1 MVLEKVKEILAQK
14 LECDASE
21 ISEETKFEDLGID
34 SLDITERL
42 MNLEDE
48 FSITL
53 EMDPTLSQVSDLV
66 EKIESKLQA

>member
-34 SLDITERL
+34 SLDITEIL

-48 FSITL
+48 FSITI

>member
-1 MVLEKVKEILAQK
+1 MVLEKVKVILAQK

-34 SLDITERL
+34 SLDITEIL

>member
-21 ISEETKFEDLGID
+21 ISEGTKFEDLGID
-34 SLDITERL
+34 SLDITEIL

>member
-34 SLDITERL
+34 SLDITEIL

-53 EMDPTLSQVSDLV
+53 EMDPTLSHVSDLV

>member
-34 SLDITERL
+34 SLDITEIL

>member
-21 ISEETKFEDLGID
+21 ISEETKFDDLGID
-34 SLDITERL
+34 SLDITEIL

>member
-14 LECDASE
+14 LECDASD

-34 SLDITERL
+34 SLDITEIL

>member
-21 ISEETKFEDLGID
+21 ISEETKFEDFGID
-34 SLDITERL
+34 SLDITEIL

>member
-21 ISEETKFEDLGID
+21 ISEETKFEALGID
-34 SLDITERL
+34 SLDITEIL